1 MFSFVNREPSIL
13 TALTGEI
20 RLNTTFLEGRL
31 GLIHKKPKLPT
42 YWNTSFSKI
51 CLGMKIGQQLRFIVI
66 NKQADSLY
74 SLIADG
80 KPCRTLLSRDTW
92 KKLIGSQAS
101 LQLDC
106 VKDGFNAISA
116 KKKCASKN
124 RYRW

>member
-1 MFSFVNREPSIL
+1 M
-13 TALTGEI
+13 
-20 RLNTTFLEGRL
+20 
-31 GLIHKKPKLPT
+31 
-42 YWNTSFSKI
+42 
-51 CLGMKIGQQLRFIVI
+51 I

-80 KPCRTLLSRDTW
+80 KPRRTLLSRDTW

-116 KKKCASKN
+116 KKKWAKARIGIVGNNKGRWYCSSHNSRIGFGTGGNPDDSNTCGNAASNEKSDN
-124 RYRW
+124 GP